1 MKNKYIFF
9 KRLYKDYV
17 IIFEIK
23 GKYKSL
29 NIDNELIK
37 YINNGDISFI
47 VVKHDFNVLVNK
59 VSNNKYY
66 KYLLKFWIK
75 KLIYKKM

>member
-59 VSNNKYY
+59 VSNSKYY

-75 KLIYKKM
+75 QLIYKKM

>member
-17 IIFEIK
+17 IIFEVK

-29 NIDNELIK
+29 KWDKELIK
-37 YINNGDISFI
+37 YINNGDLSYVI
-47 VVKHDFNVLVNK
+47 V
-59 VSNNKYY
+59 
-66 KYLLKFWIK
+66 
-75 KLIYKKM
+75 

>member
-23 GKYKSL
+23 GKYMSL
-29 NIDNELIK
+29 NIDNELMK
-37 YINNGDISFI
+37 YIDNGDISFI

-75 KLIYKKM
+75 QLIYKKM

>member
-9 KRLYKDYV
+9 KRIYKDYV

-37 YINNGDISFI
+37 YINNGDLSYVI
-47 VVKHDFNVLVNK
+47 VKHDFNVLVNI
-59 VSNNKYY
+59 VSNNEYY

-75 KLIYKKM
+75 QLIYKKM

>member
-37 YINNGDISFI
+37 YINNGDLSYVI
-47 VVKHDFNVLVNK
+47 VKHDFNVLVNI
-59 VSNNKYY
+59 VSNNEYY

-75 KLIYKKM
+75 QLICKKM

>member
-47 VVKHDFNVLVNK
+47 VVKHDFNVLVNI
-59 VSNNKYY
+59 VSNNEYY

-75 KLIYKKM
+75 QLIYKKM

>member
-37 YINNGDISFI
+37 YISNGDLSYVI
-47 VVKHDFNVLVNK
+47 VKHDFNVLVNI
-59 VSNNKYY
+59 VSNNEYY

-75 KLIYKKM
+75 QLIYKKM

>member
-9 KRLYKDYV
+9 KRLYKEYV

-47 VVKHDFNVLVNK
+47 VVKHDFNVLVNI
-59 VSNNKYY
+59 VSNNEYY

-75 KLIYKKM
+75 QLIYKKM

>member
-37 YINNGDISFI
+37 
-47 VVKHDFNVLVNK
+47 
-59 VSNNKYY
+59 
-66 KYLLKFWIK
+66 
-75 KLIYKKM
+75 

>member
-17 IIFEIK
+17 IIFEVK

-37 YINNGDISFI
+37 YINNGDLSYVI
-47 VVKHDFNVLVNK
+47 VKHDFNVLVNI
-59 VSNNKYY
+59 VSNNEYY

-75 KLIYKKM
+75 QLIYKKM

>member
-29 NIDNELIK
+29 NIGNELIK
-37 YINNGDISFI
+37 YINNGDLSYVI
-47 VVKHDFNVLVNK
+47 VKHDFNVLVNI
-59 VSNNKYY
+59 VSNNEYY

-75 KLIYKKM
+75 QLIYKKM

>member
-37 YINNGDISFI
+37 YINNGDLSYVI
-47 VVKHDFNVLVNK
+47 VKHDFNVLVNI
-59 VSNNKYY
+59 VSNNEYY

-75 KLIYKKM
+75 QLIYKKM

>member
-17 IIFEIK
+17 IIFEVK

-29 NIDNELIK
+29 KWDKELIK
-37 YINNGDISFI
+37 YINNGDLSYVI
-47 VVKHDFNVLVNK
+47 VKHDFNVLVNK
-59 VSNNKYY
+59 VSNNEYY

-75 KLIYKKM
+75 QLICKKM

>member
-17 IIFEIK
+17 IILEIK

-37 YINNGDISFI
+37 YINNGDLSYVI
-47 VVKHDFNVLVNK
+47 VKHDFNVLVNI
-59 VSNNKYY
+59 VSNNEYY

-75 KLIYKKM
+75 QLIYKKM

>member
-9 KRLYKDYV
+9 KRLYKEYV

-37 YINNGDISFI
+37 YINNGDLSYVI
-47 VVKHDFNVLVNK
+47 VKHDFNVLVNI
-59 VSNNKYY
+59 VSNNEYY

-75 KLIYKKM
+75 QLIYKKM

>member
-29 NIDNELIK
+29 NIDKELIK
-37 YINNGDISFI
+37 YINNGDLSYVI
-47 VVKHDFNVLVNK
+47 VKHDFNVLVNI
-59 VSNNKYY
+59 VSNNEYY

-75 KLIYKKM
+75 QLIYKKM

>member
-37 YINNGDISFI
+37 YINNGDLSYVI
-47 VVKHDFNVLVNK
+47 VKRDFNVLVNI
-59 VSNNKYY
+59 VSNNEYY

-75 KLIYKKM
+75 QLIYKKM

>member
-37 YINNGDISFI
+37 YINNGDLSYVI
-47 VVKHDFNVLVNK
+47 VKHDFNVLVNI
-59 VSNNKYY
+59 VNNNEYY

-75 KLIYKKM
+75 QLIYKKM

>member
-17 IIFEIK
+17 IIFEVK

-29 NIDNELIK
+29 K
-37 YINNGDISFI
+37 
-47 VVKHDFNVLVNK
+47 
-59 VSNNKYY
+59 
-66 KYLLKFWIK
+66 
-75 KLIYKKM
+75 